1 MSRIFAT
8 KLEKNLFKLRLNSKL
23 CNLEIFRIIRHNIY
37 ASSIS
42 FNPLKTFAYMA
53 TINATLLVVP
63 PSGIEGVGAQGA
75 VEKPQ
80 IGVPIWAVF
89 LKN

>member
-1 MSRIFAT
+1 M
-8 KLEKNLFKLRLNSKL
+8 FKLRLNSKL
-23 CNLEIFRIIRHNIY
+23 CNLEIFRIIKHNTY

-63 PSGIEGVGAQGA
+63 PSGTEGAGVQEAF
-75 VEKPQ
+75 EKPQ
-80 IGVPIWAVF
+80 IGVHQLAGAVF